1 MNHTRTS
8 ANLLVGCSVIGP
20 KHVEKGLPNQ
30 DSYAIEKLNNE
41 RSVIAVAD
49 GLGEADLAHEGST
62 LATNE
67 AVDVLSQKI
76 DSVDDLT
83 SESIEKPIKD
93 AIKSARAAIQN
104 KAETTGTQVKELE
117 TTLLV
122 AVIGPTGVAGAI
134 VGDGG
139 IVCNVEDEYTLLIER
154 EEAMLDLGASH
165 ITIPVMQDNWEES
178 YRFNT
183 IENCSGIAVFSD
195 GLEEFTWEGTDANPD
210 FFDSVFAL
218 VRDHDDPAPASE
230 TLSAALQD
238 HPYEKFGDDKTIV
251 VGDLPPTHGVDEVQ
265 IGGKE
270 IRRLGDQLDQG
281 DSSAIFSLDKE
292 ATEAV
297 RIFSPSKRNEN
308 LLQAKIKSMT
318 LNSPPTTS
326 SEQSFSL
333 AWPLSIA
340 KSTDENQFLGY
351 QFSLPPMETSQD
363 ILEAANNISSE
374 KDDRPASDTTFLSS
388 FFRSLRGTEDNTEMM
403 KYEIA
408 LNLAKLI
415 AAVHQENHAFG
426 ELHPDKFLVDQTH
439 VYGTECVDLHIQGSE
454 ENYEGKSPLSN
465 YAPPNDSPSELS
477 EYQKVDLFALAIIIF
492 QILMKGFH
500 PFEAQGSATTDGT
513 YSKMI
518 LDNEFPY
525 RDPQTGTLEPPEEAP
540 PYDELPETLQE
551 KFNQIFIEGK
561 LNPDIRPPA
570 VDWVEV
576 IDSLVEN
583 SK

>member
-20 KHVEKGLPNQ
+20 KHVERDLPNQ

-49 GLGEADLAHEGST
+49 GLGEADLAHEGSK
-62 LATNE
+62 LATNK
-67 AVDVLSQKI
+67 AVDVLTQKI

-83 SESIEKPIKD
+83 SESVEKPIKD

-104 KAETTGTQVKELE
+104 KAETTDTQVKELE

-139 IVCNVEDEYTLLIER
+139 IVCNVEDEYTLLVER

-195 GLEEFTWEGTDANPD
+195 GLEEFTWEGADANPD

-238 HPYEKFGDDKTIV
+238 HPYEEFGDDKTIV
-251 VGDLPPTHGVDEVQ
+251 VGDHPPTYVPDEVQ
-265 IGGKE
+265 IEGKG
-270 IRRLGDQLDQG
+270 IRKLGDQLDQG
-281 DSSAIFSLDKE
+281 DSSVIFSLDKE

-297 RIFSPSKRNEN
+297 RIFSPSKRNDDI
-308 LLQAKIKSMT
+308 LQAKIEAMT
-318 LNSPPTTS
+318 LNSPPTAS

-333 AWPLSIA
+333 AWPLSIV

-351 QFSLPPMETSQD
+351 QFPLTPTETSQD
-363 ILEAANNISSE
+363 ILEAADNISSE
-374 KDDRPASDTTFLSS
+374 NDNELASDTTILSS
-388 FFRSLRGTEDNTEMM
+388 LVRSFRGTKGNSDMTE
-403 KYEIA
+403 YEIA

-426 ELHPDKFLVDQTH
+426 ELRPDKFLVDQTH
-439 VYGTECVDLHIQGSE
+439 VYATECVDLHIQGPE
-454 ENYEGKSPLSN
+454 DNYEGKSPLSD
-465 YAPPNDSPSELS
+465 YAPPNDSPSELR
-477 EYQKVDLFALAIIIF
+477 EYQKVDVFALAIVIF

-513 YSKMI
+513 YSEMI
-518 LDNEFPY
+518 SDNEFPY
-525 RDPQTGTLEPPEEAP
+525 RDPQAGKLEPPEEAP
-540 PYDELPETLQE
+540 AYGELPEALQE

-561 LNPDIRPPA
+561 LTPDIRPSA
-570 VDWVEV
+570 ADWVEV
-576 IDSLVEN
+576 IDSIVEN
-583 SK
+583 NE